1 MENKMREIKI
11 EKITLNIGVG
21 GPGDKLDKAMKLLQ
35 KITGNK
41 PIQTKTTKRI
51 PTWGIRPNLPIACK
65 VTIRGKKAEE
75 LLIKLLDAVNK
86 NINVRKF
93 DKNGNFSFGIN
104 EYINIQGIEYEID
117 IGIIGLEAAVT
128 LTRPGYRIKRRLI
141 KNKISKKHQITKE
154 EGINFVKSYFN
165 VKTEEGGEE

>member
-75 LLIKLLDAVNK
+75 LLIKLLDAVNQ
-86 NINVRKF
+86 
-93 DKNGNFSFGIN
+93 
-104 EYINIQGIEYEID
+104 YINIQGIEYEID

>member
-21 GPGDKLDKAMKLLQ
+21 GPGD
-35 KITGNK
+35 
-41 PIQTKTTKRI
+41 
-51 PTWGIRPNLPIACK
+51 
-65 VTIRGKKAEE
+65 
-75 LLIKLLDAVNK
+75 
-86 NINVRKF
+86 KF